1 MPQQGQP
8 EYRLRAGLRGWALG
22 KVTRSRTR
30 EDAQISAKRYLIVNS
45 EVSPFIEHANTFTSP
60 VKDRKRMRKIF
71 SPGLRLFRKVT
82 TYMTKRRSAVAA
94 VIASAALALTG
105 FVSASSATAAGVQVG
120 VILPDAASSARWETA
135 DRVFLAAAFKKAGVT
150 ADIQNANGDKAKFAT
165 IADQMLAKGVK
176 VLIMAGLDSPSTAAI
191 QKKAAKSGVKTI
203 DYDRLTLA
211 GSASYY
217 VSFDN
222 VAVGKLQG
230 QGIKACLDAAGK
242 KTAKIVYLNGSPTDN
257 NATLFKQGYDSVLRP
272 SIKSGAYTLVDDQAV
287 PDWDNAKGGVIFE
300 QQLTKAGG
308 TLDAVVSANEGLGL
322 AAVAVLKKNGLN
334 GKVCVSGQDAT
345 ADGLAAVLTGD
356 LSNTVYKGIKAQA
369 NATADLAVALVKGK
383 KVTTAKGKTNDGKR
397 DVPSVLLVPVGI
409 TKANVKVVI
418 ADGFQK
424 RADVC
429 KIATEAVCKANGI

>member
-1 MPQQGQP
+1 MKNLLSG
-8 EYRLRAGLRGWALG
+8 
-22 KVTRSRTR
+22 
-30 EDAQISAKRYLIVNS
+30 
-45 EVSPFIEHANTFTSP
+45 
-60 VKDRKRMRKIF
+60 F
-71 SPGLRLFRKVT
+71 STFRKVT
-82 TYMTKRRSAVAA
+82 KNMTKRRNAVAA
-94 VIASAALALTG
+94 VLATAALALTG
-105 FVSASSATAAGVQVG
+105 FVAAPSASAAGTQVG

-135 DRVFLAAAFKKAGVT
+135 DRPFLTAAFKAAGVT

-191 QKKAAKSGVKTI
+191 QAKAEKAGVKTI

-230 QGIKACLDAAGK
+230 QGIKDCLDKAGK
-242 KTAKIVYLNGSPTDN
+242 KTASIVYLNGSPTDN

-272 SIKSGAYTLVDDQAV
+272 SIKSGAYKLVDDQAV

-308 TLDAVVSANEGLGL
+308 KLDAVVSANEGLGL

-345 ADGLAAVLTGD
+345 ADGLAAILTGD
-356 LSNTVYKGIKAQA
+356 LSNTVYKAVKAEA
-369 NATADLAVALVKGK
+369 KGAADLAIALIKGT
-383 KVTTAKGKTNDGKR
+383 KVTNATGKTNDGKR

-409 TKANVKVVI
+409 TKANVKTVI
-418 ADGFQK
+418 DDGFQT
-424 RADVC
+424 RAAVC

>member
-1 MPQQGQP
+1 
-8 EYRLRAGLRGWALG
+8 
-22 KVTRSRTR
+22 
-30 EDAQISAKRYLIVNS
+30 
-45 EVSPFIEHANTFTSP
+45 
-60 VKDRKRMRKIF
+60 
-71 SPGLRLFRKVT
+71 
-82 TYMTKRRSAVAA
+82 MTKRRNAVLA
-94 VIASAALALTG
+94 VISASAIALTG
-105 FVSASSATAAGVQVG
+105 FVSVSSATAASVQVG

-135 DRVFLAAAFKKAGVT
+135 DRKFLKAAFAKAKVT

-165 IADQMLAKGVK
+165 IADQMMAKGVK

-191 QKKAAKSGVKTI
+191 QKKAKKAGIKTI
-203 DYDRLTLA
+203 DYDRLTLK

-230 QGIKACLDAAGK
+230 QGIKACLDAAK
-242 KTAKIVYLNGSPTDN
+242 KTTAKIVYLNGSPTDN

-272 SIKSGAYTLVDDQAV
+272 SITSGKYTLVDDTAV
-287 PDWDNAKGGVIFE
+287 PDWDNAKGGTIFE

-322 AAVAVLKKNGLN
+322 AAVAVLKKNNLN

-345 ADGLAAVLTGD
+345 ADGLAAILTGD
-356 LSNTVYKGIKAQA
+356 LSNTVYKAVKQEAQGA
-369 NATADLAVALVKGK
+369 ADLAIALIKGK
-383 KVTTAKGKTNDGKR
+383 SAASLAKGKTNDGVR

-418 ADGFQK
+418 ADGFQT

-429 KIATEAVCKANGI
+429 KIATEAVCAANGI

>member
-1 MPQQGQP
+1 MFWHFG
-8 EYRLRAGLRGWALG
+8 
-22 KVTRSRTR
+22 
-30 EDAQISAKRYLIVNS
+30 
-45 EVSPFIEHANTFTSP
+45 
-60 VKDRKRMRKIF
+60 
-71 SPGLRLFRKVT
+71 T
-82 TYMTKRRSAVAA
+82 TNRNEKSSFWVFDFPKGSTHMTKRRNGVAA

-105 FVSASSATAAGVQVG
+105 FVSTSTASAAGVQVG

-135 DRVFLAAAFKKAGVT
+135 DRVFLKAAFKKAGVT

-191 QKKAAKSGVKTI
+191 QKKAKKSGVKTI

-242 KTAKIVYLNGSPTDN
+242 KSASIVYLNGSPTDN

-272 SIKSGAYTLVDDQAV
+272 SISSGAYTLVDDQSV

-308 TLDAVVSANEGLGL
+308 KLDAVVSANEGLGL
-322 AAVAVLKKNGLN
+322 AG
-334 GKVCVSGQDAT
+334 
-345 ADGLAAVLTGD
+345 
-356 LSNTVYKGIKAQA
+356 
-369 NATADLAVALVKGK
+369 
-383 KVTTAKGKTNDGKR
+383 
-397 DVPSVLLVPVGI
+397 
-409 TKANVKVVI
+409 
-418 ADGFQK
+418 
-424 RADVC
+424 
-429 KIATEAVCKANGI
+429 